1 MNTFTKSNK
10 KIYFLIFIAL
20 FSILFKLDYRYI
32 NELSCCGD
40 DFDYYSHALTIA
52 VDNDFDYSNQLNPS
66 KSTFYVDGKVAPL
79 GFYGSG
85 LLAAPFILVG
95 SLFDSIFVDSY
106 IPYKV
111 ITYSLSS
118 LIYLFFTAYLIF
130 KSLLLLNLKPNFT
143 FIILSLTGS
152 GLGFYA
158 FERYSMTHVYEA
170 FSVALIFY
178 SVVKI
183 SLNKEKRIFYF
194 LLAFSLFIALSVRY
208 TNYHLLIAPLIFRKL
223 FFVNSKNYLH
233 RSGTFISSSLF
244 FSVIFY
250 LVNVKIYGQFIL
262 NPAEIYYADSYRVTA
277 YLQEVNSLF
286 NFIKINFFIFLKILF
301 SQEFGIFW
309 FNPAV
314 FSGLIISLIYFKQ
327 SNIDIFTKL
336 LIAFS
341 FIYNFGIVAVWSS
354 TASSYGIR
362 YLFSLIPFSLIIL
375 YKLKNIYIIGL
386 LKKYIYIFSTFG
398 LISILFF
405 ESTTLTE
412 LSLVPVINTFGKQDL
427 YSNPEYL
434 KGLIFS
440 VIEFSAYL
448 KIIATSL
455 LFLIFYKLF
464 NNFFSLTKFIN
475 DTNFNVSYEQKDKF
489 LELLEVYSNI
499 EYLQIS
505 LILITGIVLAFF
517 STNLLPDKS

>member
-1 MNTFTKSNK
+1 VNLFTNGNK
-10 KIYFLIFIAL
+10 KIYFFIFITL

-52 VDNDFDYSNQLNPS
+52 VDNDFDYSNQLDPS
-66 KSTFYVDGKVAPL
+66 KSTYYVNGKVAPL

-85 LLAAPFILVG
+85 LLAAPFVLVGGLFDRILVN
-95 SLFDSIFVDSY
+95 SY
-106 IPYKV
+106 MPYK
-111 ITYSLSS
+111 IIIYSLSS
-118 LIYLFFTAYLIF
+118 IVYLFFTAYLIF
-130 KSLLLLNLKPNFT
+130 KSLFLLNLKPNFT
-143 FIILSLTGS
+143 FIILSLAGS

-183 SLNKEKRIFYF
+183 SLNQEKRFFYF

-223 FFVNSKNYLH
+223 FFVNNKNYLH
-233 RSGTFISSSLF
+233 RSGTFVSSAVF
-244 FSVIFY
+244 FSIIFY
-250 LVNVKIYGQFIL
+250 YINVKIYGQFIL

-277 YLQEVNSLF
+277 YLQEVNSIF
-286 NFIKINFFIFLKILF
+286 KFMKINFFIFLNILF
-301 SQEFGIFW
+301 SKEFGIFW

-314 FSGLIISLIYFKQ
+314 FAGLIISLIYFKQ
-327 SNIDIFTKL
+327 SNVDILTKL
-336 LIAFS
+336 LIAFN

-375 YKLKNIYIIGL
+375 HKIKNTYFMGL

-412 LSLVPVINTFGKQDL
+412 LSLVPVINTYGKQDL

-440 VIEFSAYL
+440 FIDFSAYL

-464 NNFFSLTKFIN
+464 NNFFDLTKLIS
-475 DTNFNVSYEQKDKF
+475 DANFNVSYEQKDKF
-489 LELLEVYSNI
+489 LELLQVYSNI
-499 EYLQIS
+499 EYLQIFF
-505 LILITGIVLAFF
+505 ILITGISIAYL
-517 STNLLPDKS
+517 STNLLSDES

>member
-1 MNTFTKSNK
+1 MYAG
-10 KIYFLIFIAL
+10 I
-20 FSILFKLDYRYI
+20 ILFLLLFLKIDYRFI
-32 NELSCCGD
+32 SEITCCGD
-40 DFDYYSHALTIA
+40 DFDYFIHAKTIA
-52 VDNDFDYSNQLNPS
+52 LDNDFDYSNNLINDS
-66 KSTFYVDGKVAPL
+66 YFYKYGNVIAPK
-79 GFYGSG
+79 GFVGSG
-85 LLAAPFILVG
+85 ILAAPFLYFGNMLNEFFVNSDILNYQ
-95 SLFDSIFVDSY
+95 IFF
-106 IPYKV
+106 
-111 ITYSLSS
+111 YSLSS
-118 LIYLFFTAYLIF
+118 VFYFLISII
-130 KSLLLLNLKPNFT
+130 LLNKSFALLKINVSKF
-143 FIILSLTGS
+143 FIFLMFFGS
-152 GLGFYA
+152 GLPYYA
-158 FERYSMTHVYEA
+158 FERYSMTHIYEA

-440 VIEFSAYL
+440 FIDFSAYL

-464 NNFFSLTKFIN
+464 NNFFDITKLIS
-475 DTNFNVSYEQKDKF
+475 DANFNVSYEQKDKF
-489 LELLEVYSNI
+489 LDLLQVYSNI

-505 LILITGIVLAFF
+505 FILITGISLAYL
-517 STNLLPDKS
+517 STNLLTDES